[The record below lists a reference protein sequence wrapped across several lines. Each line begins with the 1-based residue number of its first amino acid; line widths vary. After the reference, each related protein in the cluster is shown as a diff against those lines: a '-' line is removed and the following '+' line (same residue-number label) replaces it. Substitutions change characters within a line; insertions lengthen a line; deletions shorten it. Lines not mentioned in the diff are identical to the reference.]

1 MPVRSLTDAERGRL
15 SGFPAELPE
24 EDLYSY
30 FTLSGPDRAVI
41 SARSAPTIRL
51 GFALSLC
58 AVRYLG
64 FCPEDLGGAPKSV
77 LWYVGEQVGAS
88 VEAIKDYGQREQTRT
103 DHLRIIYEH
112 LGYSRV
118 DEDDLD
124 ALSEWLAERA
134 LEHDD
139 QALLVSLA
147 AERLRVHK
155 LVRPALY
162 RLERMASSAREQA
175 VEQTFHTLSPVLSEQ
190 RVRQLDRL
198 LVPVTAANV
207 SDSNASAESSS
218 QEKKIPAS
226 VAKRGLTPLSWLK
239 DRATSNTPPAINEQ
253 LQKLFYLR
261 ELGVE
266 SLDVA
271 SVNPNRLKLLA
282 SVGRRY
288 TNQALHRQTPQRRY
302 PVLVAFLK
310 ESHTEITDEV
320 VDLFDQCL
328 AEADRRARN
337 ELAEFRR
344 NVAKASDEKVRLFKS
359 IGGLLLDPEIR
370 DEELREKAFA
380 LAGSKEELRAAL
392 DDSERLL
399 RPVDDNYYDFFDK
412 KYAYVRK
419 FAPKVLA
426 SLNFRSNKTDDP
438 LLDAVS
444 LLKELDASSNPS
456 GNGAGTRTANRKV
469 PHWAP
474 LEFVPDGWLPYIAMK
489 GPDGKLEIDRS
500 QWELCLLWELRSAL
514 RSGDVWVEGARRY
527 ADPQSFLIP
536 RERWPSLKQEV
547 RLLTGVQTDG
557 AEHLS
562 ACRAEMESTMS
573 RLQITVSRGGK
584 VQVQEGK
591 LLFGRDDAD
600 ELPESVKALGKE
612 VVKRLPKVELTDL
625 IVEVDRW
632 SGFLRQLTHAGGSE
646 PRSPE
651 LQVHLYAAILA
662 QATNIGP
669 KRMADLADLS
679 YAKLAWCYTW
689 YLREDTLKAAIASI
703 VNFHHGLPLSNYW
716 GGGTLSSSDG
726 QRFPMKVKSKNARS
740 IPRYYGYGK
749 GITHYSWTSDQFS
762 LYGAKVIPST
772 VRDATYVL
780 DGILGNES
788 ELAIS
793 EHTVDTSG
801 FTETVFALF
810 GMLGLRFSPRI
821 KDVSEQRLYRMLPAG
836 SKSSGSGSSSS
847 ESVLEDHL
855 ARSLL
860 AGKIKEKLILK
871 HWDDIQRVAGSLKL
885 GWVPASLMVSR
896 LEARPRKSSLARAIQ
911 EYGRLQKT
919 LFLLRYAESR
929 DLRKRIGRQLNK
941 GEDLHAL
948 RNFLFFAGE
957 GKIQKRDPEEQ
968 GDQALCLN
976 LLTDAAIAWNTVYY
990 QKVLDQLSRK
1000 GYPINDEDLAHLWPT
1015 RNAHI
1020 NPYGKYTIDAD
1031 VELPEDEDGLRLLRQ
1046 S

>member
-15 SGFPAELPE
+15 SGFPQELPE

-41 SARSAPTIRL
+41 PARSAPAIRL

-64 FCPEDLGGAPKSV
+64 FCPEELGGAPKSV
-77 LWYVGEQVGAS
+77 LWYVAEQVGAS
-88 VEAIKDYGQREQTRT
+88 MEAIKDYGRREQTRS

-112 LGYSRV
+112 LGYRRA

-147 AERLRVHK
+147 AERLRVNK

-175 VEQTFHTLSPVLSEQ
+175 VEQTFRALSPVLSEH
-190 RVRQLDRL
+190 RVMQLDRL
-198 LVPVTAANV
+198 LVPITAEDVAKRNDSAKRV
-207 SDSNASAESSS
+207 STAGYSAEGN
-218 QEKKIPAS
+218 IPAT

-253 LQKLFYLR
+253 LQKLSYLR
-261 ELGVE
+261 DLGVE
-266 SLDVA
+266 ALDVA

-288 TNQALHRQTPQRRY
+288 TNQALQRQTQERRY
-302 PVLVAFLK
+302 PVLVAFVK

-320 VDLFDQCL
+320 VELFDQCL

-344 NVAKASDEKVRLFKS
+344 NVAKASDEKVRLFRS
-359 IGGLLLDPEIR
+359 IGSLLLDPEVE
-370 DEELREKAFA
+370 DEQLREKAFA
-380 LAGSKEELRAAL
+380 LAGSEEELRAAL
-392 DDSERLL
+392 EDSERLL

-412 KYAYVRK
+412 KYSYVRK
-419 FAPKVLA
+419 FAPKVLS
-426 SLNFRSNKTDDP
+426 SLNFRSNKTHDP
-438 LLDAVS
+438 LLDGVS
-444 LLKELDASSNPS
+444 LLKELDASGSRS
-456 GNGAGTRTANRKV
+456 SNRKV

-474 LEFVPDGWLPYIAMK
+474 LEFVPDGWLPYIAVK

-500 QWELCLLWELRSAL
+500 QRELCLLWELRSAL

-536 RERWPSLKQEV
+536 RQRWPSLKQEV
-547 RLLTGVQTDG
+547 RLLTGVHTDG
-557 AEHLS
+557 AEHLA
-562 ACRAEMESTMS
+562 ACRAEMENTMS

-584 VQVQEGK
+584 VQLQEGK
-591 LLFGRDDAD
+591 LLFGRDDAE

-612 VVKRLPKVELTDL
+612 ASGRLPKVELTDL

-632 SGFLRQLTHAGGSE
+632 SGFLRQFTHAGGSE

-651 LQVHLYAAILA
+651 LRVHLYAAILA

-726 QRFPMKVKSKNARS
+726 QRFPVEVKSRNARS

-821 KDVSEQRLYRMLPAG
+821 KDISEQRLYRMISAG
-836 SKSSGSGSSSS
+836 SESSGSGSSGSG
-847 ESVLEDHL
+847 SVLEGHL

-860 AGKIKEKLILK
+860 SGKIKEKLILK

-990 QKVLDQLSRK
+990 QKVLDQLTRE

-1031 VELPEDEDGLRLLRQ
+1031 VELPEDEDGLRLLRR